1 MQRNRI
7 IWRVGFVIVGTLFLI
22 VIWILLSA
30 ASAHETTQ
38 LERVT
43 STEQVTVQATP
54 TEDATVTAL
63 NKEKL
68 AQEVQ
73 QLKNQNE
80 PASLLGWLQTN
91 ASILLSTLVV
101 VIGALVGFLRW
112 LGDRRS
118 EQEKRAEERFQSVV
132 EGLGSERETAR
143 VGAAIM
149 LRTFLRK
156 DYEQFYS
163 QTFDLAVAHLR
174 LPRAPAQQPKN
185 SNMLHPLTS
194 LNQALI
200 AVLKES
206 FPLARDWQKRDPQF
220 LDATGIQLDNAYL
233 VGADLE
239 SIWMQEASLEKATLN
254 GAILNRAH
262 LEGAHFEEAYLEM
275 AHFEEAYLEMAHFER
290 ADLKKADFS
299 KAHLNKANLDEAY
312 LYGANFHGAD
322 LSNVN
327 LENARSLEKIDL
339 RGIKGL
345 TEEQLKACKKKGA
358 ITDEGTASGVS
369 QSQSNDA
376 PSFNNEEFPP
386 YA

>member
-1 MQRNRI
+1 M
-7 IWRVGFVIVGTLFLI
+7 
-22 VIWILLSA
+22 IWIPLSA
-30 ASAHETTQ
+30 VNAHETTQ
-38 LERVT
+38 LERVA
-43 STEQVTVQATP
+43 STEQVPSTP

-80 PASLLGWLQTN
+80 PDPLLGWLQTN

-101 VIGALVGFLRW
+101 VIGALVGLFRW

-132 EGLGSERETAR
+132 EGLGSEREAAR

-174 LPRAPAQQPKN
+174 LPRVPTQQPEN
-185 SNMLHPLTS
+185 SNMPHPLTS

-200 AVLKES
+200 TVLKES

-220 LDATGIQLDNAYL
+220 LDATDVQLDNAYL
-233 VGADLE
+233 VRADLE
-239 SIWMQEASLEKATLN
+239 SIWMQGASLGKATLN
-254 GAILNRAH
+254 GA
-262 LEGAHFEEAYLEM
+262 HFEGAYLEM
-275 AHFEEAYLEMAHFER
+275 AHFEG

-299 KAHLNKANLDEAY
+299 KARLNKANLDEAY
-312 LYGANFHGAD
+312 LHGANFYGAD

-327 LENARSLEKIDL
+327 LENARSLEEIDL
-339 RGIKGL
+339 RGVKGL
-345 TEEQLKACKKKGA
+345 TEKQLKACKKKGA
-358 ITDEGTASGVS
+358 ITDEGMTSDVS
-369 QSQSNDA
+369 QSQSNNA
-376 PSFNNEEFPP
+376 PSFNNEEFP
-386 YA
+386 YVE

>member
-7 IWRVGFVIVGTLFLI
+7 ICRVSFVIVGTLFLSM
-22 VIWILLSA
+22 IWIPLA
-30 ASAHETTQ
+30 AVNAHETTQ

-43 STEQVTVQATP
+43 STEQVPSTP

-80 PASLLGWLQTN
+80 PDPLLGWLQTN

-101 VIGALVGFLRW
+101 VIGALVGLFRW

-132 EGLGSERETAR
+132 EGLGSEREAAR

-174 LPRAPAQQPKN
+174 LPRVPTRQPEN
-185 SNMLHPLTS
+185 SNMPHPLTS

-200 AVLKES
+200 TVLKES

-220 LDATGIQLDNAYL
+220 LDATDVQLDNAYL
-233 VGADLE
+233 VRADLE
-239 SIWMQEASLEKATLN
+239 SIWMQGASLGKATLN
-254 GAILNRAH
+254 GAHFEGAH
-262 LEGAHFEEAYLEM
+262 LEKTHFEGAHLEKTHFEGAYLEM
-275 AHFEEAYLEMAHFER
+275 AHFEG

-299 KAHLNKANLDEAY
+299 KARLNKANLDEAY
-312 LYGANFHGAD
+312 LHGANFYGAD

-327 LENARSLEKIDL
+327 LENARSLEEIDL

-345 TEEQLKACKKKGA
+345 TEKQLKACKKKGA
-358 ITDEGTASGVS
+358 ITDEGMTSDVS
-369 QSQSNDA
+369 QSQSNNA
-376 PSFNNEEFPP
+376 PSFNNEEFP
-386 YA
+386 YVE